1 MTRFVWTSRLV
12 REALSLPQSG
22 EPGREYTG
30 VSTDSRRLRRG
41 ELFVALRGDRFDG
54 TQFVAAAA
62 AAGALGAVVD
72 RRPDGVGTDFELFLV
87 DDTLRALG
95 RLAAVR
101 RKALDPT
108 VIAITGTSGKTTTR
122 ELTAAALGEAA
133 YASPGNF
140 NNLVGLPL
148 SILAAPEEAGTW
160 VLEIAS
166 NSPGEVERLSLIA
179 EPDYAL
185 ITSLSEGHLE
195 GLSDLKGVLNEKLG
209 LLSGLRA
216 GGCALVADQP
226 ADLARGA
233 RERCSDVRTVGLS
246 SSADEHPDRWS
257 ASEQGVEWRWRS
269 TDFVL
274 NGFGTHLIRNA
285 LFALAVGGLLGID
298 PQRMVSRLAA
308 VKLPPMRGE
317 VRRIG
322 DLVVLVDCYNA
333 NPASFR
339 AAIESL
345 SSLAGKRRRAVL
357 AGTMLELGGRS
368 AALHAEIADAMITA
382 GIELIALT
390 GGFAAAYDE
399 RSTVRPSGE
408 LILAETLED
417 AYRELA
423 LKLRGDEAV
432 LLKASRGMKFE
443 RAIPLFERDFGVLA
457 AGRLNE
463 READEV

>member
-1 MTRFVWTSRLV
+1 MTRFIWTSQRV
-12 REALSLPQSG
+12 RDALSLPQLAG
-22 EPGREYTG
+22 AVQAYTG
-30 VSTDSRRLRRG
+30 VSTDSRTVRPG
-41 ELFVALRGDRFDG
+41 ELFVALHGDRFDG
-54 TQFVAAAA
+54 TEFVAAAE
-62 AAGALGAVVD
+62 AAGARGAVVESQP
-72 RRPDGVGTDFELFLV
+72 RGVGPELELFLV
-87 DDTLRALG
+87 EDALVALG
-95 RLAAVR
+95 QLAAVR

-122 ELTAAALGEAA
+122 ELTAAVLGESG

-148 SILAAPEEAGTW
+148 SILAAPEEAALW

-166 NSPGEVERLSLIA
+166 NSPGEVERLGRIA
-179 EPDYAL
+179 EPDCAV

-195 GLSDLKGVLNEKLG
+195 GLGDFQGVLNEKLG
-209 LLSGLRA
+209 LLVGLRSR
-216 GGCALVADQP
+216 GCSLVADQP
-226 ADLARGA
+226 ADLARRA

-246 SSADEHPDRWS
+246 SAADEHPDRWS
-257 ASEQGVEWRWRS
+257 ASERGVEWRWKGS
-269 TDFVL
+269 DFEL
-274 NGFGTHLIRNA
+274 GGFGTHLIRNA
-285 LFALAVGGLLGID
+285 MFALAIGDLLGIE
-298 PQRMVSRLAA
+298 PPVMASRLKD

-322 DLVVLVDCYNA
+322 DLLLLVDCYNA

-345 SSLAGKRRRAVL
+345 ELLAGSRKRAALV
-357 AGTMLELGGRS
+357 GTMLELGDRS
-368 AALHAEIADAMITA
+368 AALHAEIADVMIAA

-390 GGFAAAYDE
+390 GGFTAAYE
-399 RSTVRPSGE
+399 RTTARASGD

-423 LKLRGDEAV
+423 VRLRGDEAV

-443 RAIPLFERDFGVLA
+443 RAIPLFERDFGVA
-457 AGRLNE
+457 AASGLNE
-463 READEV
+463 READGG